1 MIRSGQARL
10 KFPFPST
17 DPHSYVLCARYFLAK
32 CFSKGV
38 YEAPGLGKEIFQFAS
53 LDPVHMPL
61 ICRRRSARLGAATA
75 SPGRTWPAPMC
86 LLISYLCFLC
96 ISIGIPLPVPALTR
110 ADPEARCFP
119 KKNPADP
126 GTAKILQ

>member
-1 MIRSGQARL
+1 M
-10 KFPFPST
+10 
-17 DPHSYVLCARYFLAK
+17 
-32 CFSKGV
+32 FSKGV
-38 YEAPGLGKEIFQFAS
+38 YEDPGLGKEILHFAL

-61 ICRRRSARLGAATA
+61 ICRRRRARLGAATA
-75 SPGRTWPAPMC
+75 SPGRTRPALMC
-86 LLISYLCFLC
+86 LLISFLCFLC

-126 GTAKILQ
+126 GTAKCYNNFRLLHDPCCVCLISLVRVKRLKRRIIVD